1 MGWLGLIGA
10 VLKLIAVIVSK
21 WLERDEAV
29 KKQKAEAQAQVTQGI
44 KTRDRS
50 QITAG
55 FAKLKNL

>member
-1 MGWLGLIGA
+1 MVWLELAGA
-10 VLKLIAVIVSK
+10 VVKLVALIFSK
-21 WLERDEAV
+21 WFERDEEI
-29 KKQKAEAQAQVTQGI
+29 KKQKAAAQTQVTQGI